1 MRTDC
6 LVYVSG
12 RYASARGQAMIASLR
27 CSQRLA
33 LPKADDDEEQDLNLP
48 DLFFQVATKSVAGG
62 RCTLRARAAAA
73 RGGGRGGP
81 QRRARGEREKK
92 SAGFWDLR
100 LHVSHDIRPPKH
112 RDQETDLIAKPTHV
126 AKR

>member
-1 MRTDC
+1 MYSRLSAVAGEQVRTDC

-62 RCTLRARAAAA
+62 AA
-73 RGGGRGGP
+73 RHAPAPLPHGGGRGGP
-81 QRRARGEREKK
+81 QRRARR
-92 SAGFWDLR
+92 
-100 LHVSHDIRPPKH
+100 
-112 RDQETDLIAKPTHV
+112 
-126 AKR
+126 